1 MYLLSSTIP
10 TYGHVDPCGYEV
22 EVIVAEAEAAELLAG
37 DVGQREAEGSLEQ
50 AGLCKQ
56 SSLVRGSFCGGMLP
70 RSFGLSYKSMCLIE
84 FKYSKA
90 SKTF

>member
-56 SSLVRGSFCGGMLP
+56 
-70 RSFGLSYKSMCLIE
+70 
-84 FKYSKA
+84 
-90 SKTF
+90 

>member
-1 MYLLSSTIP
+1 MFNLELLCDRCGIYYLASSTP

-37 DVGQREAEGSLEQ
+37 DAGQREAEGSLEQ

-56 SSLVRGSFCGGMLP
+56 
-70 RSFGLSYKSMCLIE
+70 
-84 FKYSKA
+84 
-90 SKTF
+90 

>member
-1 MYLLSSTIP
+1 MCVDIAMLFPIYLSSFICIMYLLSSSTP

-37 DVGQREAEGSLEQ
+37 DVRQREAEGRLEQ

-56 SSLVRGSFCGGMLP
+56 
-70 RSFGLSYKSMCLIE
+70 
-84 FKYSKA
+84 
-90 SKTF
+90 

>member
-1 MYLLSSTIP
+1 MFVDIVMLFAIWLKKCLLSSSIP

-56 SSLVRGSFCGGMLP
+56 
-70 RSFGLSYKSMCLIE
+70 
-84 FKYSKA
+84 
-90 SKTF
+90 